1 MIAQL
6 EGTIIH
12 ADSRAVV
19 IDVHGV
25 GYKVWIGSE
34 QLQKMA
40 KNKAENVRIWTY
52 LAVRENALDLYGFAN
67 AEELETFE
75 LLITI
80 SGIGP
85 KTASGIL
92 NVVSIATIRS
102 AIATNDPS
110 YLTKVSGIGR
120 KNAEKIVRELSDKIG
135 VLESD
140 MPTGNMKQES
150 DVIEALKSLGYAERE
165 AREALKKVPA
175 DVVKTGERVKAAMK
189 ILADK

>member
-6 EGTIIH
+6 EGTVVY
-12 ADSRAVV
+12 ADLRSIV

-34 QLQKMA
+34 NLQKKA
-40 KNKAENVRIWTY
+40 KKSPETVRIWTY
-52 LAVRENALDLYGFAN
+52 LAVRETALDLYGFAD
-67 AEELETFE
+67 AEELEVFE

-85 KTASGIL
+85 KTAAGIL
-92 NVVSIATIRS
+92 NIVSIATIRS
-102 AIATNDPS
+102 AVATNDPS
-110 YLTKVSGIGR
+110 YLTKVSGIGK

-140 MPTGNMKQES
+140 VPTESMRHES

-165 AREALKKVPA
+165 AREALKKIPA
-175 DVVKTGERVKAAMK
+175 DSGSAGERVKKALK
-189 ILADK
+189 ILSNK

>member
-6 EGTIIH
+6 EGTVIH
-12 ADSRAVV
+12 TDPRALVL
-19 IDVHGV
+19 DVHGV

-34 QLQKMA
+34 SLQKKA
-40 KNKAENVRIWTY
+40 KKGPEMVRIWTY
-52 LAVRENALDLYGFAN
+52 LSVRETALDLYGFAN

-85 KTASGIL
+85 KTAAGIL

-102 AIATNDPS
+102 AIASNDPS
-110 YLTKVSGIGR
+110 YLTKVSGIGK

-140 MPTGNMKQES
+140 VPTESMRHDS

-175 DVVKTGERVKAAMK
+175 DDSSAGERVKKALK
-189 ILADK
+189 ILSNK

>member
-6 EGTIIH
+6 EGTIVHTDTRSI
-12 ADSRAVV
+12 VL
-19 IDVHGV
+19 DVHGV

-34 QLQKMA
+34 SLQKKA
-40 KNKAENVRIWTY
+40 KVGPGTTRIWTY
-52 LAVRENALDLYGFAN
+52 LSVRENALDLYGFGS

-85 KTASGIL
+85 KTAAGIL
-92 NVVSIATIRS
+92 NVVSIGTIRS
-102 AIATNDPS
+102 AVASNDPS
-110 YLTKVSGIGR
+110 YLTKVAGIGK

-140 MPTGNMKQES
+140 LPTESMRHES
-150 DVIEALKSLGYAERE
+150 DVIEALKSLGYAERD

-175 DVVKTGERVKAAMK
+175 ESGSAGDRVKKALK
-189 ILADK
+189 ILSNK